1 MVGSTRRE
9 IDRIVLRTLKEAG
22 VCEPPVS
29 LDAILGHL
37 KVDRGF
43 YDLADPALLRRFWH
57 KVKVQGQRLF
67 RIAHRIKLAGVWL
80 PDESHIL
87 IDKALHPAK
96 QEWASV
102 HDAGHRLLPWHRP
115 FFLGDTAQTLDPEY
129 QLQLES
135 EASLAA
141 SGLMFCGPV
150 FTADARDVSMEW
162 AGVMTLKRRY
172 KKSCTTTLRRFVE
185 RGPEHPMVMMVSTPS
200 WEDTPEGQD
209 ERWRHFVPSPLF
221 AERFGSVLPRNI
233 LGEVDS
239 HAAQRRG
246 GPVADFVMH
255 LRADHGTLHGFHV
268 ETFYNQYD
276 NLTLCVA
283 LAPGKVTRVI
293 VPGLATSAVY
303 P

>member
-1 MVGSTRRE
+1 
-9 IDRIVLRTLKEAG
+9 
-22 VCEPPVS
+22 
-29 LDAILGHL
+29 
-37 KVDRGF
+37 
-43 YDLADPALLRRFWH
+43 
-57 KVKVQGQRLF
+57 
-67 RIAHRIKLAGVWL
+67 
-80 PDESHIL
+80 
-87 IDKALHPAK
+87 
-96 QEWASV
+96 
-102 HDAGHRLLPWHRP
+102 
-115 FFLGDTAQTLDPEY
+115 
-129 QLQLES
+129 
-135 EASLAA
+135 
-141 SGLMFCGPV
+141 
-150 FTADARDVSMEW
+150 
-162 AGVMTLKRRY
+162 
-172 KKSCTTTLRRFVE
+172 
-185 RGPEHPMVMMVSTPS
+185 MVMMVSTPS